1 MRRGASAIQ
10 IVQALESIAVIPPN
24 SKRLLR
30 IVDHLRRGCARFKPG
45 AYLLQARSKRFNL
58 LLLVRELGLNTRFM
72 VPFFPRSGY
81 LSANAGLEGGEE
93 PSGKEV
99 LRLIQIR
106 LAPPS
111 L

>member
-1 MRRGASAIQ
+1 MLPVAHMSVYI
-10 IVQALESIAVIPPN
+10 IAM
-24 SKRLLR
+24 SLL
-30 IVDHLRRGCARFKPG
+30 IIAH
-45 AYLLQARSKRFNL
+45 LLQARSKRFNL